1 MHWDKGEGG
10 GHVERLPRIYVTVGA
25 WTLLQLESGA
35 LPGDGGDAAPAQ
47 GDAPAA
53 GAEQAPAE
61 APVEAPAE

>member
-1 MHWDKGEGG
+1 MCADA
-10 GHVERLPRIYVTVGA
+10 GA
-25 WTLLQLESGA
+25 GVFSDDE
-35 LPGDGGDAAPAQ
+35 GDGAPAQ